1 MVFLGDIEQ
10 VDFDQ
15 EKKRKQSALQHII
28 DIFKDKAKAQEVADD
43 LRHKMMND
51 PNVDD
56 DSTDYFVEGYSVN

>member
-1 MVFLGDIEQ
+1 MFNKVYICLKICESEDTDGDT
-10 VDFDQ
+10 
-15 EKKRKQSALQHII
+15 II
-28 DIFKDKAKAQEVADD
+28 DIFKDNAKAQEVADN

>member
-1 MVFLGDIEQ
+1 MFDKVYIVWKRSEFEDTYGDT
-10 VDFDQ
+10 
-15 EKKRKQSALQHII
+15 II

-51 PNVDD
+51 LNIDD

>member
-1 MVFLGDIEQ
+1 MFDKVYIVWEKSESEDTYGDTILGIY
-10 VDFDQ
+10 
-15 EKKRKQSALQHII
+15 KNKT
-28 DIFKDKAKAQEVADD
+28 KAQEVADN

>member
-1 MVFLGDIEQ
+1 MFDKVYIVWEKSESEDTYSDTILGIY
-10 VDFDQ
+10 
-15 EKKRKQSALQHII
+15 
-28 DIFKDKAKAQEVADD
+28 KDKAKAQEVADD

>member
-1 MVFLGDIEQ
+1 MFDKVYIVWEKSESEDTYGDTILGIY
-10 VDFDQ
+10 
-15 EKKRKQSALQHII
+15 KG
-28 DIFKDKAKAQEVADD
+28 KAKAQEVADN

>member
-1 MVFLGDIEQ
+1 MRDKVYIVWKRSESKDTYGDT
-10 VDFDQ
+10 
-15 EKKRKQSALQHII
+15 II

>member
-1 MVFLGDIEQ
+1 MFDKVYIVWEKSESEDTYGDKILGIY
-10 VDFDQ
+10 
-15 EKKRKQSALQHII
+15 
-28 DIFKDKAKAQEVADD
+28 KDKAKAQEVADD

>member
-1 MVFLGDIEQ
+1 MTDKVYIVWKRSESEDAYGDT
-10 VDFDQ
+10 
-15 EKKRKQSALQHII
+15 II

>member
-1 MVFLGDIEQ
+1 MFDKVYIVWKRSESEDTYGDT
-10 VDFDQ
+10 
-15 EKKRKQSALQHII
+15 II